1 MMATYHSRCSPNEF
15 ARGASEPIPKSGTLR
30 EGIAGVERQMI
41 EPALVEFEGN
51 KSRMARHLSISRWTL
66 QQKLKQYGIN

>member
-1 MMATYHSRCSPNEF
+1 LAC
-15 ARGASEPIPKSGTLR
+15 EPIPRSGTLR

-41 EPALVEFEGN
+41 EAAFVEFEGN